1 MTAKVV
7 SSSPISR
14 GGQAKGK
21 SSAEGG
27 LERASESLKR
37 RPNSRSRRARDG
49 HRFES
54 PQLHQEVAANRPGF
68 PAPTIPGLFSALARR
83 LMVCG
88 VYSAGTTGLAG
99 ERGNESPTPNFG
111 FPTARLADRRSRTV
125 RIAIS
130 VRRAPLAPTLTIGQA
145 TP

>member
-88 VYSAGTTGLAG
+88 VYSAGTTDLGRPNAEISLRRRILGSRLRRWTGQRDREPFGLQSA
-99 ERGNESPTPNFG
+99 FG
-111 FPTARLADRRSRTV
+111 GRP
-125 RIAIS
+125 
-130 VRRAPLAPTLTIGQA
+130 
-145 TP
+145 